1 MLTPK
6 FEVSQNDQF
15 IIIAIKVP
23 YGKVADMEIYAKDT
37 EFLFHMHPYFLRLN
51 LPGSVVED
59 SRQSAAYDI
68 DQGTCTI
75 NLPKVNEGEHFESLD
90 LLTTLLAQP
99 KQQKYKP
106 SLIEVIN
113 SADEDSK
120 EIDVDDFD
128 WQLEQKLADNDTDSR
143 NELFSQKYGFANRYN
158 GVFSCLQENL
168 FDIIDVPEPER
179 MTAAERSTE
188 RIAAEDEYFNEDHYL
203 ADFMENEQIKQ
214 LIAFITPWQE
224 ACDIIDSTY
233 DKNKDEVDIDYSAKW
248 NLFSDEEKQ
257 QLRELPNKEYL
268 LDKLEDY
275 QLLLGLID
283 IIFAYAYNYRT
294 TEGENTVESAWTICK
309 ISSSLSWL
317 EVFKRFQSVLI
328 ACCRRALCYPLYR
341 NWDLIQVILKDV
353 TTIFRLGKRYI
364 LKCLLEI
371 RQILKNHENK
381 YILND
386 VYITDYCVWI
396 QKLSNAKIRFI
407 SKKLNQATIT
417 KSATGWDIELLEYA
431 ALTVRDNYSDHSS
444 ESVLSEDS
452 SEESSDCDS
461 TDNESSLDGLSN
473 EEDR

>member
-106 SLIEVIN
+106 SLIE
-113 SADEDSK
+113 
-120 EIDVDDFD
+120 
-128 WQLEQKLADNDTDSR
+128 
-143 NELFSQKYGFANRYN
+143 
-158 GVFSCLQENL
+158 ENL

-233 DKNKDEVDIDYSAKW
+233 D
-248 NLFSDEEKQ
+248 

-396 QKLSNAKIRFI
+396 QKL
-407 SKKLNQATIT
+407 
-417 KSATGWDIELLEYA
+417 
-431 ALTVRDNYSDHSS
+431 
-444 ESVLSEDS
+444 
-452 SEESSDCDS
+452 
-461 TDNESSLDGLSN
+461 
-473 EEDR
+473 